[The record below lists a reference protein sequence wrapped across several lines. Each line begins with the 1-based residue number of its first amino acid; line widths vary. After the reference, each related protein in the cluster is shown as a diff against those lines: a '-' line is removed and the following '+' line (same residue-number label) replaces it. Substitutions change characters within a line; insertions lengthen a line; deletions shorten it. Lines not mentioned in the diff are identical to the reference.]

1 MTSKV
6 KKKWNATT
14 VARSIRILSRSDQR
28 KILLVIS
35 IQIFLSLFDLL
46 AIAAVGVLGAL
57 AVNGVQSKAPGNRVG
72 QVLELFHLED
82 FSFQSQVATIGFIAA
97 SIMICRTIL
106 SVYFGRKTLFF
117 LSRRSA
123 AISSELISKLLT
135 KPLNIIQKN
144 TTQETIYALTSGV
157 NAITV
162 GVIGTV
168 VSIVS
173 DVSILFVMS
182 IGLLAVDTLTA
193 VVIFALF
200 GVVAYIL
207 YYLMHKKIS
216 FLGYENSR
224 LSIDGSEKIVQVLSA
239 YREAIV
245 GNRRD
250 YYAKEIGN
258 SRLSLANV
266 NAETAFLPNVSK
278 YVIEVTIVLAALIVS
293 ALQFTFNNAVHAVAA
308 LAVFMTAGSRIA
320 PAILR
325 IQQGLLH
332 IKGSLGAANPTL
344 ELIESLSD
352 SENPIISNKFLVY
365 EHKGFKPNL
374 SIQNI
379 TLSYAGKNQKALD
392 RINLRISENQSVA
405 IVGPSGAGKTS
416 LVDVMLG
423 VLKPDIGS
431 VQISGLEPLQAIA
444 RWPGAIAYVPQ
455 DILMFS
461 GSVAENVALGFP
473 KKDINLELVSQ
484 AISAAQLDDFVLSL
498 PNGLNTQVGE
508 RGAMI
513 SGGQRQ
519 RLGIARALYTKP
531 NLLVLDEATSALDS
545 DTELKISKSINDIKR
560 NATVVMIA
568 HRLSTA
574 LNADLVVYMDSGH
587 ILAVG
592 NFQQVREQISD
603 FDHQAKLLGL

>member
-1 MTSKV
+1 MTLEI

-14 VARSIRILSRSDQR
+14 VARSIHILSRSDQR

-57 AVNGVQSKAPGNRVG
+57 AVNGVQSKAPGNRVA

-182 IGLLAVDTLTA
+182 IGLIAVDVLTA
-193 VVIFALF
+193 GVIFALF

-207 YYLMHKKIS
+207 YSLMHKKIS

-258 SRLSLANV
+258 SRFSLANV

-278 YVIEVTIVLAALIVS
+278 YVIEVTVVLAALIVS
-293 ALQFTFNNAVHAVAA
+293 ALQFTFNDASHAVAA
-308 LAVFMTAGSRIA
+308 LVVSGD
-320 PAILR
+320 
-325 IQQGLLH
+325 
-332 IKGSLGAANPTL
+332 
-344 ELIESLSD
+344 LSCYCD
-352 SENPIISNKFLVY
+352 DGVGFVRGVIS
-365 EHKGFKPNL
+365 H
-374 SIQNI
+374 
-379 TLSYAGKNQKALD
+379 D
-392 RINLRISENQSVA
+392 
-405 IVGPSGAGKTS
+405 
-416 LVDVMLG
+416 M
-423 VLKPDIGS
+423 
-431 VQISGLEPLQAIA
+431 
-444 RWPGAIAYVPQ
+444 
-455 DILMFS
+455 
-461 GSVAENVALGFP
+461 
-473 KKDINLELVSQ
+473 
-484 AISAAQLDDFVLSL
+484 
-498 PNGLNTQVGE
+498 
-508 RGAMI
+508 
-513 SGGQRQ
+513 
-519 RLGIARALYTKP
+519 
-531 NLLVLDEATSALDS
+531 
-545 DTELKISKSINDIKR
+545 
-560 NATVVMIA
+560 
-568 HRLSTA
+568 
-574 LNADLVVYMDSGH
+574 
-587 ILAVG
+587 
-592 NFQQVREQISD
+592 
-603 FDHQAKLLGL
+603 

>member
-182 IGLLAVDTLTA
+182 IGLIAVDTLTA

-293 ALQFTFNNAVHAVAA
+293 ALQFTFNNAAHAVAA

-603 FDHQAKLLGL
+603 FDHQAKLMGL

>member
-182 IGLLAVDTLTA
+182 IGLIAVDTLTA
-193 VVIFALF
+193 VVIFTLF

-293 ALQFTFNNAVHAVAA
+293 ALQFTFNNAAHAVAA

-325 IQQGLLH
+325 MQQGLLH

-374 SIQNI
+374 SMENI

-545 DTELKISKSINDIKR
+545 DTELQISKSINDIKR

-603 FDHQAKLLGL
+603 FDHQAKLMGL

>member
-1 MTSKV
+1 MISKI
-6 KKKWNATT
+6 KNKWNATT
-14 VARSIRILSRSDQR
+14 IARSSRVLSRTDQR
-28 KILLVIS
+28 KIFLVIS

-57 AVNGVQSKAPGNRVG
+57 AVNGVQSKVPGNRVG
-72 QVLELFHLED
+72 QVLELMHLGD
-82 FSFQSQVATIGFIAA
+82 LKFQTQAAVIGVLAA
-97 SIMICRTIL
+97 AAMICRTIL

-123 AISSELISKLLT
+123 AISSNLISKLLT
-135 KPLNIIQKN
+135 KPLNIIQKK
-144 TTQETIYALTSGV
+144 TTQETIYAVTIGV
-157 NAITV
+157 NAITI

-173 DVSILFVMS
+173 DASILFIMS
-182 IGLLAVDTLTA
+182 IGLLAVDILTA
-193 VVIFALF
+193 MIIFALF
-200 GVVAYIL
+200 GMVAYIL
-207 YYLMHKKIS
+207 YYLMHKKVS

-258 SRLSLANV
+258 SRISLANV

-278 YVIEVTIVLAALIVS
+278 YVIEVAIVLAALTVS
-293 ALQFTFNNAVHAVAA
+293 ALQFTFQDASHAVAA

-325 IQQGLLH
+325 IQQGLLQ

-352 SENPIISNKFLVY
+352 SENPISSNEFLVY
-365 EHKGFKPNL
+365 QHKGFEPNIKL
-374 SIQNI
+374 EDI
-379 TLSYAGKNQKALD
+379 TLTYIGKNQKALD
-392 RINLRISENQSVA
+392 QVNLEISTNQSVA

-423 VLKPDIGS
+423 VLKPNIGS
-431 VQISGLEPLQAIA
+431 VEISGMDPLQAIA

-473 KKDINLELVSQ
+473 KKDINLDLVKQ
-484 AISAAQLDDFVLSL
+484 AISSAQLDDFVISL

-545 DTELKISKSINDIKR
+545 ETELKISQSINDIKR
-560 NATVVMIA
+560 NATVIMIA
-568 HRLSTA
+568 HRLSTV
-574 LNADLVVYMDSGH
+574 LNADLVVYMDSGK
-587 ILAVG
+587 ILAFG
-592 NFQQVREQISD
+592 SFEQVRAQISD
-603 FDHQAKLLGL
+603 FDHQAKLMGL